1 MGNVDDIQYAERQRH
16 ARCHGGI
23 EAADQ
28 DTRDHGV
35 DQKIERKNHQS
46 DTQPHPE
53 CAATFWS
60 WLENFMPRFG
70 GGPTDDRPVIRLTV
84 QAVAERRPAY
94 RRFPAASN
102 AICCSGKSA
111 AAPLRAA
118 RTLSGSDSGLL
129 ALLRNSMVM
138 KTISLS
144 PR

>member
-60 WLENFMPRFG
+60 WLENFMPRLETG
-70 GGPTDDRPVIRLTV
+70 STTYLGVPTAE
-84 QAVAERRPAY
+84 AVAERFLP
-94 RRFPAASN
+94 P
-102 AICCSGKSA
+102 I
-111 AAPLRAA
+111 
-118 RTLSGSDSGLL
+118 
-129 ALLRNSMVM
+129 
-138 KTISLS
+138 
-144 PR
+144 PRSFKLDRL